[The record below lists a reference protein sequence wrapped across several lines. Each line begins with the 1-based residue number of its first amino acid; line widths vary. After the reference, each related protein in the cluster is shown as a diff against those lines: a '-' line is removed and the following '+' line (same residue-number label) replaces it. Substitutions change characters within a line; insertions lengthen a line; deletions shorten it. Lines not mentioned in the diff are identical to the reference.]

1 MAQKALLVGINDYQ
15 SINDLRGCIND
26 VVNMRDCLMTYR
38 GFNNYNTRVV
48 LDSRATADNVKA
60 RMEWLK
66 EGAQPGDS
74 LFLHFSGHGSQIRDR
89 DGDEL
94 KDHKDEIICLY
105 GMNWDK
111 GFITDDYF
119 DDWFKTIPDGVVV
132 EVFFDCCNSGT
143 GEGITSKSVS
153 LLEGSSPEMKNRYLE
168 PPLDIALRSEGEK
181 LPTKRLA
188 VASFFSS
195 WFSFLAPT
203 PAPEPEPEP
212 VVEEPDASTEE
223 PVVDVPSV
231 EVVEEPPVPASTN
244 NYNKV
249 VIWSGCGEAQTSAD
263 AYIGGSY
270 NGAFTYFWC
279 KHMRDSDGNL
289 SRTELLERV
298 KNSLKTGRYT
308 QIPELTCNEHCSTQ
322 KVLY

>member
-1 MAQKALLVGINDYQ
+1 MVNQRALLIGINDYQ
-15 SINDLRGCIND
+15 SINDLKGCIND

-66 EGAQPGDS
+66 EGAGPGDS

-105 GMNWDK
+105 GMNWDE

-119 DDWFKTIPDGVVV
+119 DEWFSTIPEGVVV
-132 EVFFDCCNSGT
+132 DVFFDCCNSGT
-143 GEGITSKSVS
+143 GEGISSKSI
-153 LLEGSSPEMKNRYLE
+153 LEETSSEMRNRYLE
-168 PPLDIALRSEGEK
+168 PPLDIALRAEGEK
-181 LPTKRLA
+181 LPVKRMA
-188 VASFFSS
+188 VASFLSS

-203 PAPEPEPEP
+203 PVPELEE
-212 VVEEPDASTEE
+212 VVDTELASVEEPDASI
-223 PVVDVPSV
+223 
-231 EVVEEPPVPASTN
+231 VEETVSASNTN
-244 NYNKV
+244 SKNIV
-249 VIWSGCGEAQTSAD
+249 VWSGCGEAQTSAD
-263 AYIGGSY
+263 AYIGGKY

-279 KHMRDSDGNL
+279 KHMRDSGGNL
-289 SRTELLERV
+289 SRAELLKRV
-298 KNSLKTGRYT
+298 KTSLTSSRFT
-308 QIPELTCNEHCSTQ
+308 QVPELTCNELSSTH